1 MLPAV
6 SPQQGQLWGSGTGTG
21 PAPTQGASSW
31 DYAPWEGLPLFL
43 LLLSNGTDPSFT
55 TTS

>member
-6 SPQQGQLWGSGTGTG
+6 SPQQGQLWGSGTGVG
-21 PAPTQGASSW
+21 PAPTRGASSW